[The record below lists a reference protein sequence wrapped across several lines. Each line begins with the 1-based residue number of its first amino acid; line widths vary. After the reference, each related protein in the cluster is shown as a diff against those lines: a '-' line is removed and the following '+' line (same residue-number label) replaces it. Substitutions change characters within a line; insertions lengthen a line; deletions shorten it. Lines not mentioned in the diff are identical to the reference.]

1 MSDDKNKKGYQ
12 DKSKINTK
20 EKYEMDYWKKELNVS
35 SQQITGAV
43 KAIGSNSVK
52 KIKEYLKDKK

>member
-52 KIKEYLKDKK
+52 KNQRIFKR

>member
-52 KIKEYLKDKK
+52 KI